1 MTRNLSDY
9 RIVNPKTRNFSAAE
23 ARASWTT
30 FRFNNLS
37 AAELGYPDFV
47 RLLISE
53 DGNTLAV
60 QSCPQDDPCAV
71 PFMLDRTADDLNG
84 QRRWISIQNR
94 MLLQIIREKQHWDS
108 TKVQRRFYGVPW
120 AEERAIL
127 FDLTRIAPRK
137 SRIPALTP
145 DEMIRTYAHAANST
159 FLPVVLGG
167 PAYPGYRPVPS
178 GRQYGPNAVD
188 ADYTVM

>member
-23 ARASWTT
+23 ARTSWTT
-30 FRFNNLS
+30 IRFNNLS

-60 QSCPQDDPCAV
+60 QSCPEDDPCAV
-71 PFMLDRTADDLNG
+71 PFMYDRTAEDLNG
-84 QRRWISIQNR
+84 QRRWISIPNR
-94 MLLQIIREKQHWDS
+94 MLMQIIREKQHWDS
-108 TKVQRRFYGVPW
+108 AKIQRRFFGIPW

-137 SRIPALTP
+137 TRIPTLSS
-145 DEMIRTYAHAANST
+145 DEMLRTYAHATSST

-178 GRQYGPNAVD
+178 GRQYRQNSVD